1 MQKMIELIKQIREIN
16 VDVSF
21 EDMQMIHDINRII
34 LNLRF
39 MKELLEKSND

>member
-1 MQKMIELIKQIREIN
+1 MIEMIKQIREIN
-16 VDVSF
+16 GDISL

-39 MKELLEKSND
+39 MKELLEKNND